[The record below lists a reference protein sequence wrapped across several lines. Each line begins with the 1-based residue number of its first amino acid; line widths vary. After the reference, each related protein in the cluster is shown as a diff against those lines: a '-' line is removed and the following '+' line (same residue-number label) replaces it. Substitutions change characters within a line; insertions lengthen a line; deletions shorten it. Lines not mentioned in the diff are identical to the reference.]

1 MVAQLDKEYVEV
13 SKERSVKRFISYL
26 LFEGRPHTTKGQWFN
41 PVVFSLLRTMAKL
54 PGDKKVDRPI
64 FITGLGRSGTT
75 VLGLIMSLH
84 KQLGY
89 LNEPKAAWSLIDEKT
104 DTLDDY
110 VKDKG
115 DYNLPASSV
124 TDDMRRIAQRVFGRY
139 LSAVGRSRL
148 LDKYPE
154 HIFRVDYLL
163 SIFPDA
169 KIIFITRSGVDAVA
183 SIAKWSQDNGLEQSD
198 SVEDWWGR
206 NDAKWHYL
214 CQQVLSQMPYQSALS
229 NLDLPKLDHVNRA
242 ALEWVVT
249 MDAGIKARQD
259 FPDQIET
266 VSYES
271 LLTEPETFFDSL
283 FKFCELSPQQD
294 VIDYAKSK
302 IFQQRP
308 RPMPDLLPEIKPLFE
323 ATMQRLNYSVETP
336 E

>member
-1 MVAQLDKEYVEV
+1 MVAQLDKEYVQL
-13 SKERSVKRFISYL
+13 SKERSIKRFISYL

-41 PVVFSLLRTMAKL
+41 PVVFSLLRGLAKW
-54 PGDKKVDRPI
+54 PGGKKVDRPI

-84 KQLGY
+84 KELGY

-110 VKDKG
+110 VAGKG
-115 DYNLPASSV
+115 EYNLLASQVS
-124 TDDMRRIAQRVFGRY
+124 DNMKLIAQRVFSRY
-139 LSAVGRSRL
+139 LSVIGRSRL

-154 HIFRVDYLL
+154 HIFRVGYLL

-183 SIAKWSQDNGLEQSD
+183 SIAKWSQDNGLQQSD

-206 NDAKWHYL
+206 DDAKWHYL
-214 CQQVLSQMPYQSALS
+214 CAQILSQDAYKQALTD
-229 NLDLPKLDHVNRA
+229 LDLLALDHVNRA

-249 MDAGIKARQD
+249 MNAGIEARQT
-259 FPDQIET
+259 FPEQINT

-271 LLTEPETFFDSL
+271 LLTEPETFFESL
-283 FKFCELSPQQD
+283 FGFCELNPQQD
-294 VIDYAKSK
+294 VIDYARSK
-302 IFQQRP
+302 IFQQKP
-308 RPMPDLLPEIKPLFE
+308 RPMPDLLPEVQTLFE
-323 ATMQRLNYSVETP
+323 ATMQRLDYPFEKTK
-336 E
+336 